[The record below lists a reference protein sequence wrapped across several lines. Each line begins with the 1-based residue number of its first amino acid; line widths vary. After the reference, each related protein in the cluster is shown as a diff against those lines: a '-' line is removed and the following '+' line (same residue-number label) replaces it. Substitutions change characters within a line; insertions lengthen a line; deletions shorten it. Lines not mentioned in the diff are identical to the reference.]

1 MCGLHAFSSG
11 HAGREREERFGVGL
25 TLEDRMLIGDG
36 ARRIGLVRIDD
47 DATIRANAVIAKDI
61 PNGATVLDFNKVT
74 KEEPNG

>member
-1 MCGLHAFSSG
+1 M
-11 HAGREREERFGVGL
+11 
-25 TLEDRMLIGDG
+25 EDRMLIGDG